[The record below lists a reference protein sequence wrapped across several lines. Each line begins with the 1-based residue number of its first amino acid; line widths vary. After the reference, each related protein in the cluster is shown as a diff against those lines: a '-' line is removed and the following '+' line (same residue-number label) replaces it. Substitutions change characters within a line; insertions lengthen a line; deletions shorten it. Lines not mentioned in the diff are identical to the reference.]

1 MKTRQK
7 RDKRRGTERCM
18 ECGTPT
24 QELTENHRYTLV
36 RQWAVTIAQAR
47 VHTCPK
53 CGLRE
58 VAIPKPDVLDRT
70 IASEIV
76 RKADLISGDEVT
88 FLRRCLD
95 VTGRRL
101 AKELH
106 ITPETLSRYE
116 SGASRVSLTV
126 DCLLRTYVSLWYLE
140 RGGETFTAERA
151 ASIRDPDG
159 DPQSLRLTVYCDPHG
174 IWRRAA
180 A

>member
-1 MKTRQK
+1 VKTSEK
-7 RDKRRGTERCM
+7 RDSRRGVQNCI

-24 QELTENHRYTLV
+24 KESIENHRYTIV
-36 RQWAVTIAQAR
+36 RQFAVTIAQAK
-47 VHTCPK
+47 VLTCPK

-70 IASEIV
+70 IAAEIV
-76 RKADLISGDEVT
+76 RKADLISNDEVT
-88 FLRRCLD
+88 FLRRCLG
-95 VTGRRL
+95 VTGRQL

-106 ITPETLSRYE
+106 ITPETMSRYE

-140 RGGETFTAERA
+140 SGGETFTAERA
-151 ASIRDPDG
+151 ASLRDPDG
-159 DPQSLRLTVYCDPHG
+159 KPQSLRLTVSCDPRG
-174 IWRRAA
+174 MWRRAA